1 MAKHNAIIRKLPKV
15 QTLGC
20 TTVICSDKTGTLTTN
35 EMCVKNIILL
45 SGLDASSTRNFEV
58 EGSSYVPEGEIKGWE
73 VMTESKHLRVN
84 AARLAQ
90 CMALCNESKLFME
103 KGRVRRSGL
112 PTEAALKVVVEKI
125 GLQDPQFKSTGYAN
139 EVE

>member
-1 MAKHNAIIRKLPKV
+1 
-15 QTLGC
+15 
-20 TTVICSDKTGTLTTN
+20 
-35 EMCVKNIILL
+35 
-45 SGLDASSTRNFEV
+45 
-58 EGSSYVPEGEIKGWE
+58 
-73 VMTESKHLRVN
+73 MTENKQLRVN
-84 AARLAQ
+84 ATRLAQ